1 MIRENCGTHSI
12 TLLFSFMCGS
22 LLSLIYLIPNVP
34 FRFAEDMPVI
44 AAAASF
50 SIGALTCGT
59 ACCITVQPLS
69 TVVLGC
75 AAAFE
80 MYSAVTELSA
90 KRDRGAD
97 GYHGCAHTASFPRV
111 LIWDGSKRYCQ
122 SGNAAGWNIQQETD
136 ALYVCNYACRAC
148 GRSAADP
155 VHIENIDILN

>member
-1 MIRENCGTHSI
+1 MTYMIRENCGTHSI

-90 KRDRGAD
+90 KEAAGRMGIMAVLIRDGSRRYRQRGDAAD
-97 GYHGCAHTASFPRV
+97 G
-111 LIWDGSKRYCQ
+111 D
-122 SGNAAGWNIQQETD
+122 IQQETD

>member
-1 MIRENCGTHSI
+1 MTYMIRENCGTHSI

-59 ACCITVQPLS
+59 AYCITVQPLS

-75 AAAFE
+75 AVAF
-80 MYSAVTELSA
+80 
-90 KRDRGAD
+90 KG
-97 GYHGCAHTASFPRV
+97 TAGRMGIMAV
-111 LIWDGSKRYCQ
+111 LIPLHFLVCSYGMAQ
-122 SGNAAGWNIQQETD
+122 SGIARAAMRQVGTYSRKQTLYTYAIMLAGLAAA
-136 ALYVCNYACRAC
+136 ALLIRY
-148 GRSAADP
+148 
-155 VHIENIDILN
+155 ILRI